1 MDCAVS
7 LMFNLCVEARDGLNL
22 WLLSSISS
30 KQQAEQQ
37 FVVTD
42 DAQQLEGGFPS
53 FHGCTSSV
61 FSFYENNLTW
71 STAVGLVNSGRLAAT
86 RTVLMEMIPTFVWFW
101 VLTQHCFCQRFW
113 ADVRGW
119 WLEVRE
125 NYLEKKGREQEMGW
139 FGTVVEFWEQ
149 IFWSCWECVLASC
162 LPSCL
167 IWFTCKCFSYNLMAI
182 VQEPANCQNMLDWI
196 KKCGKWLSICLLS
209 VLSWDG
215 VWATD
220 GFQFPWNV
228 CSALCGTE

>member
-86 RTVLMEMIPTFVWFW
+86 RTVLMEMIPTFVL
-101 VLTQHCFCQRFW
+101 VLSFDT
-113 ADVRGW
+113 A
-119 WLEVRE
+119 L
-125 NYLEKKGREQEMGW
+125 
-139 FGTVVEFWEQ
+139 
-149 IFWSCWECVLASC
+149 
-162 LPSCL
+162 
-167 IWFTCKCFSYNLMAI
+167 
-182 VQEPANCQNMLDWI
+182 
-196 KKCGKWLSICLLS
+196 LLS
-209 VLSWDG
+209 EILGRCKGMVAGGERELPG
-215 VWATD
+215 EE
-220 GFQFPWNV
+220 G
-228 CSALCGTE
+228 